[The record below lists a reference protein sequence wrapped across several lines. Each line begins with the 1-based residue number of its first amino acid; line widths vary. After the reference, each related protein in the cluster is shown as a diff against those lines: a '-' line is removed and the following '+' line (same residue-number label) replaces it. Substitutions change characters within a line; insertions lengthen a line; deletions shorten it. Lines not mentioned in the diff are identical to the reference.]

1 MTNNFIEYP
10 NPSLGYPKLITQT
23 ILANTAVTDTPKAT
37 IFIIIIPILSP
48 KSHLLLLYHQICVL
62 NLRRRKLPL
71 SLCARLEDRRCT
83 HTVQKLIRIWSITD
97 YSEELTYTLYKS
109 HLLCCV
115 GLLWNMKLHH
125 FWMQALQNERHM
137 PFTSVAPNISVKV
150 YLLFTRR
157 ILTSVFA
164 ILGVLYLQYLVF

>member
-23 ILANTAVTDTPKAT
+23 ILANTAVTDTLKAT
-37 IFIIIIPILSP
+37 IFIISISILSP

-83 HTVQKLIRIWSITD
+83 HCTKINKNLKSWNTHYTNLI
-97 YSEELTYTLYKS
+97 
-109 HLLCCV
+109 CCV
-115 GLLWNMKLHH
+115 VLGCFETWNCTTFGCRRYKMSGKCPTPLWLQTFLSKSICSSHVEYLH
-125 FWMQALQNERHM
+125 
-137 PFTSVAPNISVKV
+137 
-150 YLLFTRR
+150 
-157 ILTSVFA
+157 
-164 ILGVLYLQYLVF
+164 LYLQYSVFCICST

>member
-10 NPSLGYPKLITQT
+10 NPSPGYPKLITQT
-23 ILANTAVTDTPKAT
+23 ILANTAVTDTLKAT
-37 IFIIIIPILSP
+37 IFIINIPILSP

-71 SLCARLEDRRCT
+71 SLCARSEDRRCT
-83 HTVQKLIRIWSITD
+83 HCTKINKNLKSWNTHYTNLI
-97 YSEELTYTLYKS
+97 
-109 HLLCCV
+109 CCV
-115 GLLWNMKLHH
+115 VLFWNMKLHH

-137 PFTSVAPNISVKV
+137 HYTSVAPNISVKV